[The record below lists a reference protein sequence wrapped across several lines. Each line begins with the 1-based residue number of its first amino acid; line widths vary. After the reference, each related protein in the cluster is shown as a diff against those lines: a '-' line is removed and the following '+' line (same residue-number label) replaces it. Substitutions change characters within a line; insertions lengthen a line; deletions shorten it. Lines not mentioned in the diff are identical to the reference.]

1 MKNSVKT
8 FLVIALAL
16 FSTMFI
22 GTILNYE
29 ETNCIDNIPHN
40 YFIPTVGSCDTLV
53 IDTIDVIE
61 EDGIKWYTTD
71 TLLLSAIMFVES
83 RHNDSAYCASED
95 AVGCLQIRKTMVR
108 DVNRILKHQGDSIKY
123 KMKDRWDRIKSIEI
137 FNIYCAHYGLVT
149 EEAKARCWNGGPRGL
164 TKKATQKYWDKVK
177 DQINN
182 QHEENYSRGSGT
194 VCSL

>member
-1 MKNSVKT
+1 
-8 FLVIALAL
+8 
-16 FSTMFI
+16 
-22 GTILNYE
+22 
-29 ETNCIDNIPHN
+29 
-40 YFIPTVGSCDTLV
+40 
-53 IDTIDVIE
+53 
-61 EDGIKWYTTD
+61 
-71 TLLLSAIMFVES
+71 
-83 RHNDSAYCASED
+83 
-95 AVGCLQIRKTMVR
+95 MVR
-108 DVNRILKHQGDSIKY
+108 DVNRILRRQGDSIKY

>member
-83 RHNDSAYCASED
+83 RYNDSAYCASED

-108 DVNRILKHQGDSIKY
+108 DVNRILKRQGNPTKY

-137 FNIYCAHYGLVT
+137 FNIYCDYYDLVT

-177 DQINN
+177 DQIDN
-182 QHEENYSRGSGT
+182 QSS
-194 VCSL
+194 S

>member
-1 MKNSVKT
+1 MKDY
-8 FLVIALAL
+8 ALPL
-16 FSTMFI
+16 IFI
-22 GTILNYE
+22 IISITGLIYLASIPLSP
-29 ETNCIDNIPHN
+29 IDNIPHN
-40 YFIPTVGSCDTLV
+40 YFIPTVGNDTLV

-108 DVNRILKHQGDSIKY
+108 DVNRILKRQGNSTKY

-137 FNIYCAHYGLVT
+137 FNIYCAHYDLVT

-177 DQINN
+177 NQINN
-182 QHEENYSRGSGT
+182 SRESET
-194 VCSL
+194 ICSL

>member
-1 MKNSVKT
+1 MKDSVKT
-8 FLVIALAL
+8 FLIIALAL

-29 ETNCIDNIPHN
+29 ETNRIENIPHN
-40 YFIPTVGSCDTLV
+40 YFTPTVGCDTLV

-108 DVNRILKHQGDSIKY
+108 DVNRILKRQGNSTKY
-123 KMKDRWDRIKSIEI
+123 KMKDRWDRVKSIEI
-137 FNIYCAHYGLVT
+137 FNIYCAHYDLVT

-182 QHEENYSRGSGT
+182 QYEENYSRGGGT